1 MGKKVLV
8 VDDDADVRTFVT
20 TVVEANGYTPIVATN
35 GEEAMAKVRGD
46 KPDLIVLDV
55 LMPRESGI
63 RMYRELKTDD
73 ALKTIPV
80 VILSGIAKRT
90 FLRSQAALTEFGGQ
104 AVPEPVAYLE
114 KPAEP
119 EELAG
124 TIKKVLG

>member
-1 MGKKVLV
+1 MGKKVLI

-20 TVVEANGYTPIVATN
+20 TVVETNGYTPIVATN

-114 KPAEP
+114 KPTEP

-124 TIKKVLG
+124 TIKKILG

>member
-46 KPDLIVLDV
+46 KPDLIILDV

-73 ALKTIPV
+73 VLKTIPV
-80 VILSGIAKRT
+80 IILSAIAKRT
-90 FLRSQAALTEFGGQ
+90 FLRSQAALAEFGRQ
-104 AVPEPVAYLE
+104 AVPEPEAYLE

-124 TIKKVLG
+124 TIKRVLG

>member
-8 VDDDADVRTFVT
+8 VDDDADVRAFVT
-20 TVVEANGYTPIVATN
+20 TVVETNGYTPIVATN

-73 ALKTIPV
+73 TLKTIPV

-104 AVPEPVAYLE
+104 AVPEPAAYLE
-114 KPAEP
+114 KPTEP

-124 TIKKVLG
+124 TIKKILG